1 MRNLT
6 KEEFRTYCLLFAA
19 NADFNITKQEII
31 AIGAK
36 INPEDFVRVY
46 NWFEA
51 DSDVERVDTIMGNK
65 TQFIK
70 NEEDKQNIINEL
82 KEVFFADSVFDS
94 VERSIFVMLKKVL

>member
-6 KEEFRTYCLLFAA
+6 KDEFRTYCLLFAA

-36 INPEDFVRVY
+36 IDPEDFVRVY

-51 DSDVERVDTIMGNK
+51 DSDADRVETIMANK
-65 TQFIK
+65 VHYIK
-70 NEEDKQNIINEL
+70 NEDDKQNLIKEL
-82 KEVFFADSVFDS
+82 KEVFFADGVFDS
-94 VERSIFVMLKKVL
+94 VEKSIFFMLKKVL

>member
-1 MRNLT
+1 MKNLT

-46 NWFEA
+46 NLFEA
-51 DSDVERVDTIMGNK
+51 DSDMERIETIQSNK
-65 TQFIK
+65 GYYIK
-70 NEEDKQNIINEL
+70 NESDKQAFIEEL
-82 KEVFFADSVFDS
+82 KEVFFADGRFDS
-94 VERSIFVMLKKVL
+94 VEKSIFFMLKKVL

>member
-6 KEEFRTYCLLFAA
+6 KEEFRTYCLLYAA

-36 INPEDFVRVY
+36 IDPEDFVRVY

-51 DSDVERVDTIMGNK
+51 DSDMERIEVIMQNK

-70 NEEDKQNIINEL
+70 NEEDKQNLINEL
-82 KEVFFADSVFDS
+82 KEVFFADGVFDS

>member
-6 KEEFRTYCLLFAA
+6 KDEFRTYCLLFAA

-36 INPEDFVRVY
+36 IDPEDFVRVY

-51 DSDVERVDTIMGNK
+51 DNDRERIETIQANK
-65 TQFIK
+65 VKYVK
-70 NEEDKQNIINEL
+70 NEEDKNKLLDEL
-82 KEVFFADSVFDS
+82 KEVFFADGVFDS
-94 VERSIFVMLKKVL
+94 VERSIFLMLKKFL

>member
-6 KEEFRTYCLLFAA
+6 KEEFRTYCLLYAA

-36 INPEDFVRVY
+36 IAPEDFIRVY

-51 DSDVERVDTIMGNK
+51 DSDMERIETIQSNK
-65 TQFIK
+65 VQYINNDDEKNSLIK
-70 NEEDKQNIINEL
+70 EL
-82 KEVFFADSVFDS
+82 KEVFFADGVFDS
-94 VERSIFVMLKKVL
+94 VEKSIFFMLKKLL

>member
-6 KEEFRTYCLLFAA
+6 KEEFRTYCLLYAA

-36 INPEDFVRVY
+36 IAPEDFIRVY

-51 DSDVERVDTIMGNK
+51 DGDMERIETIQANK
-65 TQFIK
+65 VQYIK
-70 NEEDKQNIINEL
+70 NEEDKKTLLNEL
-82 KEVFFADSVFDS
+82 KEVFFADGVFDS
-94 VERSIFVMLKKVL
+94 AERSIFFMLKKLL

>member
-6 KEEFRTYCLLFAA
+6 KEEFMTYCLLFAA

-36 INPEDFVRVY
+36 INPVDFVRVY

-51 DSDVERVDTIMGNK
+51 DSDIERVETIRANK
-65 TQFIK
+65 TQYIK
-70 NEEDKQNIINEL
+70 NEDDKQNLIKEL
-82 KEVFFADSVFDS
+82 KEVFFADGVFDS
-94 VERSIFVMLKKVL
+94 VEKSISFMLKKVL